1 MNEVR
6 QYIASRL
13 SPVYSSDELNAL
25 IWWILEELTSKNRAI
40 LLTSGQ
46 ISDISDLQPRLDNV
60 ISRLLKH
67 EPVQY
72 IFGHTEWCG
81 LDLIVTPAVLI
92 PRPETAGIVSYMQHN
107 VAGLSQMKILDVGTG
122 SGCLAIALKRLYP
135 HAHVTALD
143 ISQEALDIALRNAKL
158 NNLDVN
164 FIHSDILNIEP
175 HCEWANMKYDV
186 IVSNPP
192 YIAESESETM
202 ENNVLDYEPSHAL
215 FVPDN
220 DPLLFYRETARFA
233 SSRLNPGGVVMF
245 EINRRFGSQT
255 VQLMKSELS
264 ETEVLLLQDDY
275 GNDRFVVCRNR

>member
-13 SPVYSSDELNAL
+13 SPVYSGDELNAL

-143 ISQEALDIALRNAKL
+143 ISQEALDIALQNAKL

-192 YIAESESETM
+192 YIAESESEKM

-220 DPLLFYRETARFA
+220 DPLLFYRAIARFA